1 MDLKGSELSSVV
13 FALYLSHR
21 HRRSSTDPSA
31 RGAHMHAAPF
41 AQVRQW
47 LDDEW
52 IEQDV
57 HEAIGRRVG
66 GAYEAA
72 RADGVDDL
80 GAPPSS
86 CASDGCETVT
96 SSSWFI
102 T

>member
-1 MDLKGSELSSVV
+1 
-13 FALYLSHR
+13 
-21 HRRSSTDPSA
+21 
-31 RGAHMHAAPF
+31 MHAAPF